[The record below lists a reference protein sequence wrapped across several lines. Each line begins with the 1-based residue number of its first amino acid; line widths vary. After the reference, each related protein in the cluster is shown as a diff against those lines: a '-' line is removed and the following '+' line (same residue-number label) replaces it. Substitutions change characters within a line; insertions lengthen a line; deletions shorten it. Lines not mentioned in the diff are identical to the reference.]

1 MSRYFVQVTE
11 LHQGPLQRKPVG
23 VFRLVLLKPDI
34 VVKFQCLQ
42 PLVPPPTL
50 VATSRIL
57 FVLAANLSLG
67 DVHYIQL
74 CLVLW
79 TPACIAIAAGGC
91 HLPLM
96 PASAACFH
104 KAIVVCFPSLT
115 TCPSCIKVET
125 LSRFFLPLPL
135 LKPACRTHHCAS
147 PVMRVARQSNV
158 RLSVCAPLKWG
169 SGQTPG
175 RPQPWEP
182 PADDRTNKPIR
193 YHLIVVIC
201 VRSLLSRL
209 ALQHVLYCQYSYHC
223 CMYDHA
229 DIPQVVLCISV
240 SPAVLLCKASDRLPG
255 CRGLPAWGQLANPA
269 FSSWRL
275 IAAVCER
282 RL

>member
-1 MSRYFVQVTE
+1 
-11 LHQGPLQRKPVG
+11 
-23 VFRLVLLKPDI
+23 
-34 VVKFQCLQ
+34 
-42 PLVPPPTL
+42 
-50 VATSRIL
+50 
-57 FVLAANLSLG
+57 
-67 DVHYIQL
+67 
-74 CLVLW
+74 
-79 TPACIAIAAGGC
+79 
-91 HLPLM
+91 M

-193 YHLIVVIC
+193 
-201 VRSLLSRL
+201 
-209 ALQHVLYCQYSYHC
+209 
-223 CMYDHA
+223 
-229 DIPQVVLCISV
+229 
-240 SPAVLLCKASDRLPG
+240 
-255 CRGLPAWGQLANPA
+255 GLPAWGQLANPA